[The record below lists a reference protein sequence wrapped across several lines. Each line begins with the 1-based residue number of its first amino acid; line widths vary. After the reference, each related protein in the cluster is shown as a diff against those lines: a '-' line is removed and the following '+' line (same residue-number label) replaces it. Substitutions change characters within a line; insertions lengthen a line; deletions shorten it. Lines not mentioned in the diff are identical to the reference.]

1 MDSTTTYR
9 DLISLWLDDPTVA
22 ALLSEPELEDL
33 IDRMALED
41 IRARSRIML
50 EDPSK
55 PLRLVAQQAQD
66 QIIYDLFLVPILG
79 VEPLDADPETI
90 PLLTPA
96 QLLAQVIREE
106 RDAPQPC

>member
-50 EDPSK
+50 DDPNK
-55 PLRLVAQQAQD
+55 PTQLVARQAQD
-66 QIIYDLFLVPILG
+66 QTMYDLFLVPILG
-79 VEPLDADPETI
+79 VEPLDTDPETI
-90 PLLTPA
+90 PLQTPA
-96 QLLAQVIREE
+96 QVLATIMREE
-106 RDAPQPC
+106 RDTPQPC